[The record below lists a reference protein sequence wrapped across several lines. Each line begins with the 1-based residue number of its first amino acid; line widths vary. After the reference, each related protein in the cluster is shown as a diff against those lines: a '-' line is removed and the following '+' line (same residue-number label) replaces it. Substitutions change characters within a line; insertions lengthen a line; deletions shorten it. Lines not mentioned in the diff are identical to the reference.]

1 MKTARIITTIGIALL
16 WASLASSASAQVA
29 PFGQDSRSKGD
40 RKAQRQQEQSCQPGI
55 ENAVRKNALHRDLYV
70 ELEPSTEDL
79 ASLLGAVTDQTTYA
93 WRGSLAQVVSQ
104 VLNCRPMDG
113 TSPLCGMC

>member
-29 PFGQDSRSKGD
+29 PFVRTADRKGGN

-55 ENAVRKNALHRDLYV
+55 ENAVRKNALHRD
-70 ELEPSTEDL
+70 STSSWQL
-79 ASLLGAVTDQTTYA
+79 STGGPGVAPG
-93 WRGSLAQVVSQ
+93 RGH
-104 VLNCRPMDG
+104 
-113 TSPLCGMC
+113 